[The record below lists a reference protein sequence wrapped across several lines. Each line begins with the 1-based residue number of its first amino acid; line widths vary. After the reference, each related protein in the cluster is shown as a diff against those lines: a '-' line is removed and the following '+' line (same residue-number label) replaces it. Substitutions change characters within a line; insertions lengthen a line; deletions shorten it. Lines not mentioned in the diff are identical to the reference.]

1 MKTLKHLLSLA
12 LIAATVLLASCGNS
26 NTATEATNNDTAT
39 AEQPVATAPEA
50 AINKLHWLAGWW
62 QQTMSGGILFEQWQ
76 ITANGSMKG
85 KGGFIKDRDTMIIEN
100 LMLEAH
106 GDTVMYIPTVTDQ
119 NNGMPIPFVMTVAA
133 GDSFVF
139 ENPAHD
145 FPNRITY
152 HRTSA
157 TSLVAAIYGNKDGK
171 MKSETF
177 EMKKVD

>member
-26 NTATEATNNDTAT
+26 TTNTEATNNDTVI

-62 QQTMSGGILFEQWQ
+62 QQTMKEGILFEQWQ
-76 ITANGSMKG
+76 VAANGTMTG
-85 KGGFIKDRDTMIIEN
+85 KGGFIKGTDTMIIEN